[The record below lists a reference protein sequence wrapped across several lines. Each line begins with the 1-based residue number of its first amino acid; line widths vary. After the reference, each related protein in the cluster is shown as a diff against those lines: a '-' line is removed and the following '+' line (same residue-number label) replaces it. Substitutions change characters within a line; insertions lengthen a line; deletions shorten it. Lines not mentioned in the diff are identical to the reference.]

1 MKIGLSL
8 SRCVLDIYN
17 GDVDINDILVIVART
32 DFDPEDDSQWQGIW
46 QGYHIGGAWN
56 HPEWVNV
63 SDEHKLRQICIDL
76 KNTGRLHQP
85 RQFGHRPR
93 RLPYYWLEAIPT
105 EEEMTT
111 NPAVL
116 DAWQQFKT
124 VAGLTGAKIRHD
136 QEDLL

>member
-8 SRCVLDIYN
+8 SRCVRDIYN
-17 GDVDINDILVIVART
+17 GDVDINDILVIVSRT
-32 DFDPEDDSQWQGIW
+32 DFDPENDTHWQGIW

-56 HPEWVNV
+56 HPEWAEV
-63 SDEHKLRQICIDL
+63 SDEQKLRQICVDL

-93 RLPYYWLEAIPT
+93 RLPYYWMEAIPA

-111 NPAVL
+111 NPAVR

-124 VAGLTGAKIRHD
+124 VAGLTGTKISHD